1 VIEGRL
7 AERIGEKVNY
17 DIEGMPRD
25 FESAVKLAERDKYQ
39 FQWWANYLF
48 NPHALREQKK
58 GADRFGQHR
67 NPASR
72 PWRPDAFVG
81 HSYDIYDNGTLSTVQ
96 YDDTGGDQDFN
107 DFILEV
113 AVVKRD
119 RPDIIFA
126 TEGQVEVFARFE
138 RDALPRLRKERTG
151 A

>member
-1 VIEGRL
+1 
-7 AERIGEKVNY
+7 
-17 DIEGMPRD
+17 
-25 FESAVKLAERDKYQ
+25 
-39 FQWWANYLF
+39 
-48 NPHALREQKK
+48 
-58 GADRFGQHR
+58 
-67 NPASR
+67 
-72 PWRPDAFVG
+72 
-81 HSYDIYDNGTLSTVQ
+81 VQ

-126 TEGQVEVFARFE
+126 TEGQVEGFARFE